1 MIILPIIIT
10 FFIFIAAFYYADRY
24 LKNRTIWIKNPTL
37 KLNYSFHE
45 WQLADYSALAIILG
59 VGLLFM
65 TALLKAMGGAIPRII
80 FVTEF
85 LIICTSTIIFS
96 ISYYNLTK
104 KYKQYSGLLK
114 ISAAL
119 ATLII
124 AAMANA
130 ISDATLAD
138 YTHVDPAKFPAAQK
152 IFTLIISVA
161 LWIYVGLHGIFP
173 AFAFIVLNI
182 IKKNYLHDIK
192 KKKRSYFD
200 SCTNFKQS
208 DVRDF
213 NLGFASLIGTAY
225 TFFILAGSI
234 SSIDTRFIDKTMK
247 EVLVFA
253 SFHLP
258 PAACN
263 IETSYSDS
271 LLAFIGDDKFMMAIP
286 DKELGYI
293 FREEKCKIQ
302 PISPTRQYIKPI
314 HRFRY
319 NNNEFKSPQ
328 AIPEKIC
335 PATFCSIING
345 NFCI

>member
-10 FFIFIAAFYYADRY
+10 FFIFVAAFYYADKY
-24 LKNRTIWIKNPTL
+24 LKDKTIWIKNPTL

-59 VGLLFM
+59 VGLLIL
-65 TALLKAMGGAIPRII
+65 TALLKSMGGAIPRTI
-80 FVTEF
+80 FIAEF
-85 LIICTSTIIFS
+85 FIICTSTIIFS

-104 KYKQYSGLLK
+104 KYKQYSSLLK
-114 ISAAL
+114 IL
-119 ATLII
+119 ATLTALII
-124 AAMANA
+124 AVMANA
-130 ISDATLAD
+130 ISDATIAN
-138 YTHVDPAKFPAAQK
+138 YTNVDPAKFPAAQK
-152 IFTLIISVA
+152 IFTLTISVA
-161 LWIYVGLHGIFP
+161 LWIYVGMYGIFP
-173 AFAFIVLNI
+173 AFAFVVISIV
-182 IKKNYLHDIK
+182 KKHIFDDIRQQ
-192 KKKRSYFD
+192 KRSYFD
-200 SCTNFKQS
+200 SCTNFKRS
-208 DVRDF
+208 HVRDF
-213 NLGFASLIGTAY
+213 NLGFASLIGTVY
-225 TFFILAGSI
+225 TFFILIGSI
-234 SSIDTRFIDKTMK
+234 SSIDARYVDKTMK
-247 EVLVFA
+247 EALVFA

-302 PISPTRQYIKPI
+302 PVSPTRKHIKPI

-319 NNNEFKSPQ
+319 NNYELKSPQ

-335 PATFCSIING
+335 AATFCSIING
-345 NFCI
+345 NICI